1 MKLRVKRLLALF
13 LAFMLIGTSA
23 GFSALHVFAADDQK
37 PEGPQLFKRTE
48 TSITLKVEDDME
60 YAVEIEDDETG
71 EKIWKWAEDSQYD
84 LTEGTVIFEK
94 LESETEYKF
103 AGTDKNVQDAKVE
116 TSLIKTLGPNS
127 SEAEETGEETQSTEM
142 TEQTDSMETIP
153 ESETIEETKESETIE
168 ETKESETIEE
178 TKESETVEETKE
190 SETIEETKESETI
203 EETKE
208 SETIEETKESET
220 VEETKESETIEETK
234 ESETVEETKESETV
248 EETEQPEAPA
258 APELQERTDT
268 RIKFKTVEGQEY
280 ARVMEGQAYAWQDSG
295 IFENLEPGKVYSF
308 VTRVKAKDEV
318 PAGKVS
324 IPLKIS
330 TKLSAAPAPAAPQM
344 TECGTDYITLKSAD
358 DLEYGYSLDGS
369 SWVWQDHS
377 KFGGLKPGTKYYFA
391 ARVKFDPEN
400 AMESQISK
408 PSEFKTYVAFAGTF
422 EGVTEGAVFDKNTRL
437 TVSVYGTG
445 MDNKTPSIGD
455 SRWIPR
461 SWDWDGVNNQSWSAA
476 PYSVS
481 FTMDKVGTYKLTVN
495 FELEVYTSEGWKA
508 TGQTEKN
515 SISFKAINKV
525 YKINASA
532 GKHGK
537 ISPSGDVSVE
547 EGSDMQFK
555 ITADPG
561 YRLEK
566 LIVDGVAVKNPGN
579 KYTFANVRGN
589 HTISASFISNIDAPK
604 TGDQTP
610 VLLIAGIAVVSVA
623 AIVIILVV
631 RRKQTK
637 NDK

>member
-84 LTEGTVIFEK
+84 LIEGTVIFEK

-103 AGTDKNVQDAKVE
+103 AGRSKNVQDAKVE

-168 ETKESETIEE
+168 ETKESETVEE

-190 SETIEETKESETI
+190 SETI
-203 EETKE
+203 
-208 SETIEETKESET
+208 
-220 VEETKESETIEETK
+220 EETKESETIEETK

-369 SWVWQDHS
+369 SWIWQDHS

-461 SWDWDGVNNQSWSAA
+461 SWNWDGVNNQSWSAA

>member
-1 MKLRVKRLLALF
+1 MKKQVSNIRCLIRHCIKEEVNYMKLRVKRLLALF

-103 AGTDKNVQDAKVE
+103 AGRSKNVQDAKVE

-153 ESETIEETKESETIE
+153 ESETIEETKESETI
-168 ETKESETIEE
+168 
-178 TKESETVEETKE
+178 
-190 SETIEETKESETI
+190 
-203 EETKE
+203 
-208 SETIEETKESET
+208 
-220 VEETKESETIEETK
+220 EETKESETIEETK

>member
-103 AGTDKNVQDAKVE
+103 AGRSKNVQDAKVE

-168 ETKESETIEE
+168 ETKESET
-178 TKESETVEETKE
+178 V
-190 SETIEETKESETI
+190 
-203 EETKE
+203 
-208 SETIEETKESET
+208 
-220 VEETKESETIEETK
+220 EETK

-461 SWDWDGVNNQSWSAA
+461 SWNWDGVNNQSWSAA

>member
-84 LTEGTVIFEK
+84 LIEGTVIFEK

-103 AGTDKNVQDAKVE
+103 AGRSKNVQDAKVE

-153 ESETIEETKESETIE
+153 ESETI
-168 ETKESETIEE
+168 
-178 TKESETVEETKE
+178 
-190 SETIEETKESETI
+190 
-203 EETKE
+203 
-208 SETIEETKESET
+208 
-220 VEETKESETIEETK
+220 EETKESETIEETK

-369 SWVWQDHS
+369 SWIWQDHS

-461 SWDWDGVNNQSWSAA
+461 SWNWDGVNNQSWSAA

>member
-103 AGTDKNVQDAKVE
+103 AGRSKNVQDAKVE

-153 ESETIEETKESETIE
+153 
-168 ETKESETIEE
+168 
-178 TKESETVEETKE
+178 E

-369 SWVWQDHS
+369 SWIWQDHS

-461 SWDWDGVNNQSWSAA
+461 SWNWDGVNNQSWSAA

>member
-103 AGTDKNVQDAKVE
+103 AGRSKNVQDAKVE

-153 ESETIEETKESETIE
+153 
-168 ETKESETIEE
+168 
-178 TKESETVEETKE
+178 
-190 SETIEETKESETI
+190 
-203 EETKE
+203 
-208 SETIEETKESET
+208 
-220 VEETKESETIEETK
+220 ESETIEETK

>member
-103 AGTDKNVQDAKVE
+103 AGRSKNVQDAKVE

-153 ESETIEETKESETIE
+153 
-168 ETKESETIEE
+168 
-178 TKESETVEETKE
+178 E

-369 SWVWQDHS
+369 SWIWQDHS

-408 PSEFKTYVAFAGTF
+408 PSEFKTYVAFAGIF

-461 SWDWDGVNNQSWSAA
+461 SWNWDGVNNQSWSAA